1 MKKSSLKAVLNMSSL
16 SMAAKINRAR
26 IIVQAI
32 DSHPNTFQSPN
43 PDLNTV
49 KQSIDELEVAFS
61 DASDGGKTKT
71 KIMYDKED
79 ALMLLM
85 NDLAGYVQKVA
96 AGDESVIHLA
106 AMTVK
111 RFQGRVSRHFSVEQ
125 GKDSGEVLIT
135 TETMRGAVY
144 LWEYISDPLREDGWI
159 DAGNSVV
166 STITVK
172 GLTPGTKYWFRVCHI
187 DREGRHPFNE
197 PLSLI
202 VV

>member
-1 MKKSSLKAVLNMSSL
+1 MKKSSLKAVLNMSGL
-16 SMAAKINRAR
+16 TMAAKINRAR
-26 IIVQAI
+26 VIVQAI

-43 PDLNTV
+43 PDINTV
-49 KQSIDELEVAFS
+49 KQAIDELEVAFS

-79 ALMLLM
+79 TLMLLM
-85 NDLAGYVQKVA
+85 NDLLGYVQMVA

-106 AMTVK
+106 AMSVR
-111 RFQGRVSRHFSVEQ
+111 RFHGRVARGFSVEQ
-125 GKDSGEVLIT
+125 GKDSGEVIIT
-135 TETMRGAVY
+135 TQTVKGAIY
-144 LWEYISDPLREDGWI
+144 FWEYISDPVREDGWVN
-159 DAGNSVV
+159 AGNSVV
-166 STITVK
+166 SSMTVK
-172 GLTPGTKYWFRVCHI
+172 ELTPGTKYWFRVCYI